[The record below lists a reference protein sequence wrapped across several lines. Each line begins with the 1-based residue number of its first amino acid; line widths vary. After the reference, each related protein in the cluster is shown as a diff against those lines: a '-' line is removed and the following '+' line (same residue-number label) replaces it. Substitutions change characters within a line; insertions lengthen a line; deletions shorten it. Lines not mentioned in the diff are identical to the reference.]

1 MERPWLNVYPEGVP
15 TEIDLSA
22 YASLN
27 EMIEET
33 FQRFPE
39 RRAFFCMG
47 QSLTYGALNA
57 RSAAF
62 AAFLQT
68 RGLGKGARVALMMPN
83 VLQYP
88 VALIGVLRAGCIVV
102 NVNPLY
108 TTRELK
114 QQLVDS
120 GAETI
125 VILENFA
132 ATLQAALPG
141 TSIRNIV
148 VTSMGDMLGARGC
161 IVDAMVRHVKKLVP
175 PWSLPNHVGWSAALR
190 LGVGQGFE
198 RVAVFQD
205 DIAVLQYT
213 GGTTGVAKGA
223 VLLHRN
229 LLANVL
235 QSDAWLAPALKRRGE
250 TQIITAAA
258 LPLYHIFALTVCGFL
273 SIRIGGLAILIPN
286 PRDIKGLIKTL
297 SAFPISNFPAVN
309 TLYNAMLEHPDF
321 DRLDFS
327 HLVVAVGG
335 GMAVQESVA
344 RRWFERTG
352 SALVEG
358 YGLSET
364 SPIATSTP
372 VTATAFT
379 GSVGLPMPSTDIVIR
394 DEAGADMPL
403 GTAGEICIR
412 GPQVMA
418 GYWQRPDETAKVMT
432 DDGFLRSGD
441 IGLFT
446 PEGNLKLVD
455 RKKDMILVSG
465 FNVYPNEVEEVVAS
479 HPGVSEV
486 AAVGVPDA
494 RTGESVKIFVVRR
507 DPTLTAA
514 ELKAYCRERL
524 TAYKLPHAI
533 EFRDALPK
541 TNVGKIL
548 RRVLR
553 DEQAQHSEPVTSP

>member
-1 MERPWLNVYPEGVP
+1 MMEKPWLSVYPDDVP
-15 TEIDLSA
+15 TEIDLSG

-27 EMIEET
+27 EMVEET
-33 FQRFPE
+33 FQRFPA

-47 QSLTYGALNA
+47 QTLTYAALDTC
-57 RSAAF
+57 SSQF
-62 AAFLQT
+62 AGFLQAK
-68 RGLGKGARVALMMPN
+68 GLDKGSRVALMMPN
-83 VLQYP
+83 ILQYP
-88 VALIGVLRAGCIVV
+88 VALVGALRAGCIAV
-102 NVNPLY
+102 NINPLY
-108 TTRELK
+108 TARELK

-120 GAETI
+120 GAEAI

-132 ATLQAALPG
+132 ATLQAALEG
-141 TSIRNIV
+141 TSIRHIV
-148 VTSMGDMLGARGC
+148 VTSMGDMLGVKGS
-161 IVDAMVRHVKKLVP
+161 IVNVVVRHVRKMVP
-175 PWSLPNHVGWSAALR
+175 AWSLPNHVGWSAALR
-190 LGVGQGFE
+190 RGAQRGFDK
-198 RVAVFQD
+198 VAVFQD

-235 QSDAWLAPALKRRGE
+235 QSDAWLSPALKRRGD
-250 TQIITAAA
+250 TQLITAAA

-273 SIRIGGLAILIPN
+273 SIRKGGLAILIPN
-286 PRDIKGLIKTL
+286 PRDIKGLIDTL
-297 SAFPISNFPAVN
+297 SAFPVNNFPAVN
-309 TLYNAMLEHPDF
+309 TLYNALMEHPDF
-321 DRLDFS
+321 HRLDFS
-327 HLVVAVGG
+327 HLLVAVGG

-352 SALVEG
+352 STLVEG

-379 GSVGLPMPSTDIVIR
+379 GSVGLPMPSTDIAIR
-394 DEAGADMPL
+394 DEAGADMPP

-432 DDGFLRSGD
+432 EDGFLRSGD

-465 FNVYPNEVEEVVAS
+465 FNVYPNEVEEVVAG

-486 AAVGVPDA
+486 AAVGVADE

-507 DPTLTAA
+507 DTSLTEA
-514 ELKAYCRERL
+514 ELKTYCRARL

-533 EFRDALPK
+533 EFRDTLPK

-553 DEQAQHSEPVTSP
+553 DEHQEAVTSPP

>member
-1 MERPWLNVYPEGVP
+1 MEKPWLRVYPEGVP

-22 YASLN
+22 YTSLN

-33 FQRFPE
+33 FQRFPA

-47 QSLTYGALNA
+47 QTLTYAALDA
-57 RSAAF
+57 CSSQF
-62 AAFLQT
+62 AGFLQAK
-68 RGLGKGARVALMMPN
+68 GLGKGSRVALMLPN

-88 VALIGVLRAGCIVV
+88 VALVGTLRAGCIAV

-108 TTRELK
+108 TARELK

-132 ATLQAALPG
+132 ATLQAALEG
-141 TSIRNIV
+141 TSVRHIV
-148 VTSMGDMLGARGC
+148 VASMGDMLGVKGC
-161 IVDAMVRHVKKLVP
+161 ILNAVVRHVRKMVP
-175 PWSLPNHVGWSAALR
+175 AWSLPNHVGWSAALR
-190 LGVGQGFE
+190 RGAQRGFD

-235 QSDAWLAPALKRRGE
+235 QSEAWLAPALKRRGD

-258 LPLYHIFALTVCGFL
+258 LPLYHIFALTVCCFL
-273 SIRIGGLAILIPN
+273 SIRKGGLAILIPN

-297 SAFPISNFPAVN
+297 SAFPVNNFPAVN
-309 TLYNAMLEHPDF
+309 TLYNALMEHPDF
-321 DRLDFS
+321 CRLDFS

-379 GSVGLPMPSTDIVIR
+379 GSVGLPMPSTDIAIR

-403 GTAGEICIR
+403 GTAGEVCIR

-432 DDGFLRSGD
+432 EDGFLRSGD

-465 FNVYPNEVEEVVAS
+465 FNVYPNEVEEVVAG

-486 AAVGVPDA
+486 AAVGVADE

-507 DPTLTAA
+507 DPALTEA
-514 ELKAYCRERL
+514 ELKAFCRERL

-533 EFRDALPK
+533 EFRDTLPK

-553 DEQAQHSEPVTSP
+553 DEHKEPAASA